1 VNLTL
6 RNVLIVTGA
15 LFLAWIIYELYRA
28 GGDISVPP
36 KNPVTTIIKHG
47 TAVGDRLHL
56 RSWELDYDSITI
68 GPDGITNTLENVRDG
83 RYYKNG
89 KPYAA
94 MKAKHIVV
102 NTVSNDFVEKG
113 PIEVR
118 EIDGK
123 HKVTFTSD
131 AAIYEA
137 ATQTLML
144 NNPTTIL
151 YDNKTIHVD
160 HATFNFKTR
169 DIKTGHLTG
178 VQ

>member
-1 VNLTL
+1 MNLTL
-6 RNVLIVTGA
+6 RNVLIVTSA
-15 LFLAWIIYELYRA
+15 LFIGWILYELYRA
-28 GGDISVPP
+28 GGDIPVPP
-36 KNPVTTIIKHG
+36 KIPVQTQIYHG
-47 TAVGDRLHL
+47 VAEGNKLHL
-56 RSWELDYDSITI
+56 RSWSLDYDSITI

-83 RYYKNG
+83 KYYKNG

-94 MKAKHIVV
+94 MKAKHLVV
-102 NTVSNDFVEKG
+102 NSVSNDFVEKG
-113 PIEVR
+113 PIEVT

-131 AAIYEA
+131 AAIYQG

-151 YDNKTIHVD
+151 YDNKTVHVD
-160 HATFNFKTR
+160 SATFNFKTR